1 MARKPNKLPVFTF
14 AQIMDSL
21 ARAVVGDT
29 VFVAVSRTASQP
41 TRYTVVE
48 ANPTRLVLE
57 GIRGS
62 ERALV
67 VSGGE
72 WWLCSHDGES
82 EHCRKVVQAW
92 CEPLL
97 VERVEP
103 AQVEA
108 SLDVEAMLAEH
119 RAEAEGLRR
128 EVEGLRRDLAAAL
141 ADVRLSRSEFTEA
154 AERNTTM
161 VADNRRL
168 RDALGKI
175 HNIIAGR
182 TPGQGPLHQAIDP
195 LDVVVDT
202 VAALHRAQAM
212 HADLCKAALSSVP
225 GIAWAK

>member
-48 ANPTRLVLE
+48 ANQGPTRLVLK
-57 GIRGS
+57 GSRGS

-67 VSGGE
+67 VSRE
-72 WWLCSHDGES
+72 AWCLCSHDGES
-82 EHCRKVVQAW
+82 EHCRQVVQAW

-108 SLDVEAMLAEH
+108 RLDVEAMRAEH
-119 RAEAEGLRR
+119 RS

>member
-48 ANPTRLVLE
+48 VNPTRLVLE

-82 EHCRKVVQAW
+82 EHCRQVVQAW
-92 CEPLL
+92 CEPLRA
-97 VERVEP
+97 ESPEP

-119 RAEAEGLRR
+119 RA

-141 ADVRLSRSEFTEA
+141 ADVRLSRSEFMAATDRLDATVTEK
-154 AERNTTM
+154 
-161 VADNRRL
+161 RRF

-175 HNIIAGR
+175 HDIVVGR
-182 TPGQGPLHQAIDP
+182 EPGVFGTLDPSIDP
-195 LDVVVDT
+195 LDVVAET
-202 VAALHRAQAM
+202 AAALYW
-212 HADLCKAALSSVP
+212 
-225 GIAWAK
+225 GIRGSK

>member
-1 MARKPNKLPVFTF
+1 
-14 AQIMDSL
+14 MDSL

-48 ANPTRLVLE
+48 VNPTRLVLE

-82 EHCRKVVQAW
+82 EHCRQVVQAW

-108 SLDVEAMLAEH
+108 RLDVEAMRAEH
-119 RAEAEGLRR
+119 RS

-141 ADVRLSRSEFTEA
+141 ADVRLSRSEFMAATDRLDATVTEK
-154 AERNTTM
+154 
-161 VADNRRL
+161 RRF

-175 HNIIAGR
+175 HDIVVGR
-182 TPGQGPLHQAIDP
+182 EPGVFGTLDPSIDP
-195 LDVVVDT
+195 LDVVAET
-202 VAALHRAQAM
+202 AAALYW
-212 HADLCKAALSSVP
+212 
-225 GIAWAK
+225 GIRGSK